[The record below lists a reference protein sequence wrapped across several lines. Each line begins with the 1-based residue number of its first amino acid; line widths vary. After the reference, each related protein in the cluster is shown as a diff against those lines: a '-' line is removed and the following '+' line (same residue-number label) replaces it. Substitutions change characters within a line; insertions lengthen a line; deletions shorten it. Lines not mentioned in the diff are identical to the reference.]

1 MFLPQ
6 VVKSARVMKA
16 AVAHLVPYIEA
27 EQRASGTTQAKGKMI
42 LATVKGDVHDI
53 GKNIVSVVLQCNNF
67 EVVNLGVM
75 VPAQQILQA
84 AKDHNADIIGL
95 SGLITPSLEEMAHV
109 AREMERDEWCR
120 CRQIPLLIGGATTSR
135 VHTAVKIAPHYSG
148 PVIWVPDA
156 SRSVPVAQS
165 LTSDPAQK
173 GVYLGDLFK
182 DYAKLRERHAA
193 KNPAKILSLEAARAN
208 AATIDLTQP
217 VPVPRALGRR
227 VLKSYPLNEIAQ
239 CIDWTPF
246 FQTWD
251 LAGPFPAILDDAVV
265 GDQARQVYVD
275 GRAMLSRLIE
285 NRRLTAHAVFVLLPA
300 RRTAPEDIT
309 VYADESLLQPLLTWH
324 GLRQQTEKPRGE
336 PNKCL
341 ADYLVPLSLA
351 PDAPRDYL
359 GGFAVGIHGAE
370 TLAQEYEAKGDDY
383 NAILVKALADR
394 LAEAFAE
401 RLHQRVRTEFWG
413 YAAAETLS
421 NAELIA
427 EKYQGI
433 RPAPGYPACPDHSVK
448 EPLFGLLNAADIDMR
463 LTENLA
469 MLPAAAVSGFYF
481 WRPEAQYF
489 NLGPIGTDQCDSYIQ
504 RVGCTKEE
512 AERRL
517 APLLP

>member
-1 MFLPQ
+1 
-6 VVKSARVMKA
+6 
-16 AVAHLVPYIEA
+16 
-27 EQRASGTTQAKGKMI
+27 
-42 LATVKGDVHDI
+42 
-53 GKNIVSVVLQCNNF
+53 
-67 EVVNLGVM
+67 
-75 VPAQQILQA
+75 
-84 AKDHNADIIGL
+84 
-95 SGLITPSLEEMAHV
+95 
-109 AREMERDEWCR
+109 
-120 CRQIPLLIGGATTSR
+120 
-135 VHTAVKIAPHYSG
+135 
-148 PVIWVPDA
+148 VPDA

-165 LTSDPAQK
+165 LTSDAAQK
-173 GVYLGDLFK
+173 GAYLGEVLK
-182 DYAKLRERHAA
+182 DYARLRERHAA
-193 KNPAKILSLEAARAN
+193 KNPAKMLSLEAARAN

-217 VPVPRALGRR
+217 APVPRALGRR
-227 VLKSYPLNEIAQ
+227 VLKSYPLDEIAQ

-265 GDQARQVYVD
+265 GAQARQVYAD
-275 GRAMLSRLIE
+275 GKAMLARLIE
-285 NRRLTAHAVFVLLPA
+285 GRRLTAHGVFVLLPA
-300 RRTAPEDIT
+300 RRSGPEDIT
-309 VYADESLLQPLLTWH
+309 LYADESLQQPVLTWH

-341 ADYLVPLSLA
+341 ADYVA
-351 PDAPRDYL
+351 PARDYL

-370 TLAQEYEAKGDDY
+370 KIAQDYEAKGDDY

-401 RLHQRVRTEFWG
+401 RLHQRIRTEFWG
-413 YAAAETLS
+413 YAAQESLT

-448 EPLFGLLNAADIDMR
+448 QELFALLNAADIDMR

-481 WRPEAQYF
+481 WRPEAKYF
-489 NLGPIGTDQCDSYIQ
+489 NLGPIGTDQCASYFQ